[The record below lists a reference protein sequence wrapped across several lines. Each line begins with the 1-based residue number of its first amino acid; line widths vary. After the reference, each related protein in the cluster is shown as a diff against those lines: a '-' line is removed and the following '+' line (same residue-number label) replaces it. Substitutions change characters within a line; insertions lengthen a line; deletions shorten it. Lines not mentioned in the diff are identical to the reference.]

1 MRNET
6 KRYVAYYLRQC
17 LKPFLFILTVALVV
31 TLVTCS
37 VGRADVYQYPAD
49 EQWTTYYERV
59 VINLKLEIPAI
70 IAAVVSYMQVYY
82 QLSVFKK
89 RRNLDCYYS
98 LPLSRKTLGVIH
110 YLTGLGITLTTFTA
124 SIAVNLLT
132 LIPTVVKY
140 SPKIDYA
147 YILLYFIISIITI
160 SAQYSVL
167 AFAFDRGNTAGD
179 GRWMMALYT
188 FLPALTSGA
197 VMAVLGEISSKRY
210 YGNGD
215 GILPYYGANTAN
227 SFEKLALEKGLSD
240 SYTFNLVLWTILWTV
255 LGAAAAIGFLLL
267 FAKQPTNKTEEIS
280 DSIFAYKTLI
290 PAFVFLGLLNFNDV
304 LELIPLIII
313 SVLAVIGYVIYRR
326 GFRLKRQD
334 IISLGASLLAA
345 FIVGA
350 WMGA

>member
-6 KRYVAYYLRQC
+6 KRYIAYHLKQC
-17 LKPFLFILTVALVV
+17 LKPFLFILTVALAV

-37 VGRADVYQYPAD
+37 VGRADVYQYPD
-49 EQWTTYYERV
+49 EYNGYYERV
-59 VINLKLEIPAI
+59 YINLKLQIPVI
-70 IAAVVSYMQVYY
+70 IATVVSYMQVHY
-82 QLSVFKK
+82 QLSPFKK

-98 LPLSRKTLGVIH
+98 LPLSRRALGVIH
-110 YLTGLGITLTTFTA
+110 YLTGLGITLATFVA
-124 SIAVNLLT
+124 SVALNLLT
-132 LIPTVVKY
+132 FIPVAVQY
-140 SPKIDYA
+140 SPKVDYS
-147 YILLYFIISIITI
+147 YILLYFILMILTI
-160 SAQYSVL
+160 SAQYSIL

-197 VMAVLGEISSKRY
+197 VMAVLGEINSKRY

-215 GILPYYGANTAN
+215 GILPYYGVNAAE
-227 SFEKLALEKGLSD
+227 SFGKLALEKGLSD
-240 SYTFNLVLWTILWTV
+240 SYTFNLVLWTILWIV
-255 LGAAAAIGFLLL
+255 LGSAAAIGFLLM

-304 LELIPLIII
+304 LELIALIII
-313 SVLAVIGYVIYRR
+313 TVLAVIGYVIYRR
-326 GFRLKRQD
+326 GFRLKRPD
-334 IISLGASLLAA
+334 VISLGASLLAA